1 MITAKELREK
11 SDQELHAALAAAR
24 TELHELSFKAATKQ
38 LKEVSKLQVIKRDIA
53 RCLTILR
60 ERRTLS

>member
-1 MITAKELREK
+1 MISAKELRQK
-11 SDQELHAALAAAR
+11 TDQEIHSALAAAR

-38 LKEVSKLQVIKRDIA
+38 LKEVSKLQSAKRDIA